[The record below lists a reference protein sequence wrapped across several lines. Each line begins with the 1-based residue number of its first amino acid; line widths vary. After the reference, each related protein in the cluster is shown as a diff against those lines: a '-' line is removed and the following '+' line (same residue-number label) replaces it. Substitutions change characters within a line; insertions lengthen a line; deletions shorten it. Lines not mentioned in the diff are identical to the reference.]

1 MLFSFVNFRW
11 ALIRLIPFI
20 IGFFRLFAFMA
31 IFDFKVNFYNMV
43 VLPAILGIACDNGVH
58 LAHRFRD
65 EGKFHMRTVLRST
78 GQHITIGSLTTMLG
92 FVGLL
97 FTTHPGLRRSE
108 ERRVG
113 TEGRAR

>member
-1 MLFSFVNFRW
+1 MTGSTFLFFFLFILSSFGNFRW
-11 ALIRLIPFI
+11 PLIALIPLIVGLI
-20 IGFFRLFAFMA
+20 WLFAFMA

-78 GQHITIGSLTTMLG
+78 GQHIIIGSLIMMLHV
-92 FVGLL
+92 VGLICCM
-97 FTTHPGLRRSE
+97 HS
-108 ERRVG
+108 
-113 TEGRAR
+113 

>member
-1 MLFSFVNFRW
+1 
-11 ALIRLIPFI
+11 
-20 IGFFRLFAFMA
+20 MA

-65 EGKFHMRTVLRST
+65 EGQFHMRTVLRST

-97 FTTHPGLRRSE
+97 FTTHSGLHSIGIMAILGICIMWFIEFLLSTFIVQYLTVTTVIRD
-108 ERRVG
+108 
-113 TEGRAR
+113 

>member
-1 MLFSFVNFRW
+1 
-11 ALIRLIPFI
+11 
-20 IGFFRLFAFMA
+20 
-31 IFDFKVNFYNMV
+31 MV

-97 FTTHPGLRRSE
+97 FTTHPGLRSIGIMAILGMGMTWFIAILLLPAIVQKLEDKNVIRD
-108 ERRVG
+108 
-113 TEGRAR
+113 